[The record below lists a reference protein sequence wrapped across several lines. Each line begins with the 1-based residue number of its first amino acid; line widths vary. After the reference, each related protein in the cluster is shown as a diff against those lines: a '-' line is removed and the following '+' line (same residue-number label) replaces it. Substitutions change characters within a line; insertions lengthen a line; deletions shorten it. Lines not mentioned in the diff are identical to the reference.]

1 MVIREIFENEIERHI
16 DTVVEIGGETDD
28 SRKEE
33 LEEFV
38 VTQQVAKHFK
48 EFFKTYTTTSRTGRG
63 DVGVWISGFFGSGKS
78 HFMKMLAYIL
88 QNDTIGGKK
97 PIDYFEGK
105 VTDNFTLADMK
116 AATDIDTKVIL
127 FDIDQASD
135 ADARNSQEML
145 VKVFNRKFNEMQGF
159 SESMPWL
166 ADLERQMVAK
176 GNYEQF
182 KEKYEEISGTPW
194 EEGRN
199 DDFFGEDNFVETAK
213 EVLGMSEEAARNL
226 YQNKADQYSL
236 TVEDFAV
243 RVREYR

>member
-1 MVIREIFENEIERHI
+1 
-16 DTVVEIGGETDD
+16 
-28 SRKEE
+28 
-33 LEEFV
+33 
-38 VTQQVAKHFK
+38 
-48 EFFKTYTTTSRTGRG
+48 
-63 DVGVWISGFFGSGKS
+63 
-78 HFMKMLAYIL
+78 
-88 QNDTIGGKK
+88 
-97 PIDYFEGK
+97 
-105 VTDNFTLADMK
+105 
-116 AATDIDTKVIL
+116 
-127 FDIDQASD
+127 
-135 ADARNSQEML
+135 
-145 VKVFNRKFNEMQGF
+145 MQGF

-243 RVREYR
+243 RVREDIFGNIL